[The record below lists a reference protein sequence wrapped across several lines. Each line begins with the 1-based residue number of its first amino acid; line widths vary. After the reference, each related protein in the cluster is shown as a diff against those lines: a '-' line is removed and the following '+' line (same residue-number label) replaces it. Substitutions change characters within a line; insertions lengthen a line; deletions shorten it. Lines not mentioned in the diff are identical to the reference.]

1 MRIYELTPG
10 GYDRAKS
17 FYGKAKVIEKGGGKR
32 FYSPIILPFV
42 RLIKA
47 ANLSECGRGTA
58 QRQCAISTHLLKCS
72 AFRAAVKNGGTR
84 SRWRKSPTA
93 ARI

>member
-1 MRIYELTPG
+1 MRIYELTPT
-10 GYDRAKS
+10 GYDRANP
-17 FYGKAKVIEKGGGKR
+17 FTGKQKLLKRTGKR
-32 FYSPIILPFV
+32 FYSLMILPFA

-47 ANLSECGRGTA
+47 ANLSECGAGTVLP
-58 QRQCAISTHLLKCS
+58 QCAISTHLLKCS
-72 AFRAAVKNGGTR
+72 VFRAAVKSGGTH

>member
-17 FYGKAKVIEKGGGKR
+17 FYGKAKVIEKDGETL
-32 FYSPIILPFV
+32 YNPMILPFA

-58 QRQCAISTHLLKCS
+58 QPQCAISTHLLKCS
-72 AFRAAVKNGGTR
+72 AFRAAVKSGGTR